1 MEKQN
6 KESIINVITKVIIL
20 RLIIV
25 IIVEIRKIVIVIVL
39 AIHVNVNVKFK
50 FTNIVAL
57 ETLFLR
63 GSVIPQPSPSPSSP
77 SSSALPSLPVTSCQ
91 YYHRLP
97 LLGFFRPVHANA
109 DSADTENTSGIEV
122 DNHNDESIWKKLQ
135 FSPGYLSR
143 YWSLIFSPLKFAFVK
158 GVEVDG
164 FVDHFRCTPW
174 YSASSPF
181 FFHLFHLHCFL
192 FNPPLLPQTFS
203 YFFSAPLFLPLV
215 AVVRYHR
222 HYHSLSRLNYQ
233 IIMNCFVIQGCNMK
247 YRISNQLFHSY
258 DMKVLGRSW
267 PHNAVCDQRGTT
279 SVQKS

>member
-1 MEKQN
+1 MVSPFDMTLVITECGFRITPWFWTLSFLYQIELNLNLIDLYN
-6 KESIINVITKVIIL
+6 KESSTVI
-20 RLIIV
+20 
-25 IIVEIRKIVIVIVL
+25 
-39 AIHVNVNVKFK
+39 
-50 FTNIVAL
+50 
-57 ETLFLR
+57 
-63 GSVIPQPSPSPSSP
+63 
-77 SSSALPSLPVTSCQ
+77 
-91 YYHRLP
+91 
-97 LLGFFRPVHANA
+97 
-109 DSADTENTSGIEV
+109 
-122 DNHNDESIWKKLQ
+122 
-135 FSPGYLSR
+135 
-143 YWSLIFSPLKFAFVK
+143 
-158 GVEVDG
+158 
-164 FVDHFRCTPW
+164 VDHFRCTPW

-258 DMKVLGRSW
+258 DMKVLGRFW

>member
-50 FTNIVAL
+50 FIDIVAL

-63 GSVIPQPSPSPSSP
+63 GSVIPQPSPSPSPPSPPSP
-77 SSSALPSLPVTSCQ
+77 SSSSLPSLPVTSCQ

-122 DNHNDESIWKKLQ
+122 DNHDDESIWK
-135 FSPGYLSR
+135 
-143 YWSLIFSPLKFAFVK
+143 
-158 GVEVDG
+158 
-164 FVDHFRCTPW
+164 
-174 YSASSPF
+174 
-181 FFHLFHLHCFL
+181 LF
-192 FNPPLLPQTFS
+192 
-203 YFFSAPLFLPLV
+203 
-215 AVVRYHR
+215 
-222 HYHSLSRLNYQ
+222 
-233 IIMNCFVIQGCNMK
+233 
-247 YRISNQLFHSY
+247 
-258 DMKVLGRSW
+258 
-267 PHNAVCDQRGTT
+267 
-279 SVQKS
+279 